1 LQYLKK
7 KICLQLFADQT
18 LKINIAHNR
27 PGGGGGRGGHSNRG
41 GGNFNSAPRQYQSAP
56 PMYQDGFAA
65 GPGDQI
71 FVCFFFEY
79 FKHISAVGGGNFRGG
94 NQMFGGGPQN
104 YGEIFSTNLK
114 INVHF

>member
-1 LQYLKK
+1 VIKFL
-7 KICLQLFADQT
+7 CF
-18 LKINIAHNR
+18 
-27 PGGGGGRGGHSNRG
+27 
-41 GGNFNSAPRQYQSAP
+41 
-56 PMYQDGFAA
+56 
-65 GPGDQI
+65 
-71 FVCFFFEY
+71 FFFEY